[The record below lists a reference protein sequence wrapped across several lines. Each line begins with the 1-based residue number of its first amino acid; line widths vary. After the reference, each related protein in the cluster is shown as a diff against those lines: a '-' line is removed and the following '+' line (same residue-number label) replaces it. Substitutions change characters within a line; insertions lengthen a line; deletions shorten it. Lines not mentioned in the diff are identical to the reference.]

1 MIRKKKKG
9 RIVTGIMAA
18 MLVMSFGTVCM
29 ANGSSNPYNFTQ
41 YAYEDYYDNVSD
53 FARKDT
59 YSSMY
64 VLCGNSTDQFRVHA
78 LGSYGSG
85 SGYEDCSG
93 GYRYFIR
100 QGESVDE
107 MYNFVRENGYTKAG
121 IKGEY
126 QYDGYFHAS
135 GHFLADI

>member
-29 ANGSSNPYNFTQ
+29 ANGSSNHYNFTQ
-41 YAYEDYYDNVSD
+41 YAYEDYYDNVST
-53 FARKDT
+53 FARKDS

-64 VLCGNSTDQFRVHA
+64 VLCVNATDQFRVHA
-78 LGSYGSG
+78 LGSSDGD
-85 SGYEDCSG
+85 GYEDCSG
-93 GYRYFIR
+93 GYRYFIG
-100 QGESVDE
+100 QGQSVDE
-107 MYNFVRENGYTKAG
+107 MYNFVRENGYYYAG